1 MFRVVFFVVIIIRK
15 LGNRYVYILL
25 FFLFLQYVNLSY
37 IFECF
42 FDDRKFFLDVV
53 FMIGILVFVIML
65 IKMIIDNEVI
75 GIEVDMWMIILVFI
89 FSLLKD
95 MIREVMVRLVNV
107 VDKVVLFF

>member
-1 MFRVVFFVVIIIRK
+1 
-15 LGNRYVYILL
+15 
-25 FFLFLQYVNLSY
+25 
-37 IFECF
+37 
-42 FDDRKFFLDVV
+42 
-53 FMIGILVFVIML
+53 MIGILVFVIML

>member
-1 MFRVVFFVVIIIRK
+1 M
-15 LGNRYVYILL
+15 
-25 FFLFLQYVNLSY
+25 
-37 IFECF
+37 FECF

>member
-1 MFRVVFFVVIIIRK
+1 
-15 LGNRYVYILL
+15 
-25 FFLFLQYVNLSY
+25 
-37 IFECF
+37 
-42 FDDRKFFLDVV
+42 
-53 FMIGILVFVIML
+53 
-65 IKMIIDNEVI
+65 MIIDNEVI